1 MLSCMFRFVESQSPS
16 RDVSRR
22 RARVDCFRTCISGRE
37 LIDRRCRKLPSKRRQ
52 FAGILFAGAAA
63 GSQLSLLLEHNARRS
78 PFGGFTRCCAHSCLR
93 PQNAIAARRADPAPA
108 PTQRRH
114 RAAAKHHGRGP
125 NKPKFNSSRPRPAP
139 VGDRAET
146 KGREGRPVLWE
157 PCYCHPWPRRKRT
170 R

>member
-1 MLSCMFRFVESQSPS
+1 MKV
-16 RDVSRR
+16 
-22 RARVDCFRTCISGRE
+22 RARPETSLALARGVDCPFRARPLTRAHR
-37 LIDRRCRKLPSKRRQ
+37 RRCRKLPSKRRQ

-125 NKPKFNSSRPRPAP
+125 DQPKFNSSRPRPAP

-146 KGREGRPVLWE
+146 KGGQGRPVVRQSGD
-157 PCYCHPWPRRKRT
+157 CDARSRRART
-170 R
+170 RPNL